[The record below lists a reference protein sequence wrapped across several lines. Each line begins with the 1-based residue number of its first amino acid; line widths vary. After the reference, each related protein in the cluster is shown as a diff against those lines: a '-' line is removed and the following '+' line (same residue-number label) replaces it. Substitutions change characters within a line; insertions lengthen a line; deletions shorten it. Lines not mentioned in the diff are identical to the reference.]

1 MLEELKL
8 ESKVNTKINLQEEFE
23 VAKEVIQNKRGKLIT
38 LIGSPNSGKSTLA
51 SEVHTELKKLG
62 KNSIYVTEAA
72 TDYIAE
78 WGIPNSPVDQLVIFY
93 KQLNR
98 EKMYLDSKDYII
110 CDSSG
115 LLNYFYFR
123 GLFPNLLTNKDIA
136 VINHLQKE
144 ILKTINQWSHIFY
157 LPPINGKTED
167 GIRYHNNEQIKK
179 IDRWIKSYL
188 EMENISHDDLSDIS
202 LNNRKSYIIDKILK

>member
-1 MLEELKL
+1 MKKSKL
-8 ESKVNTKINLQEEFE
+8 VTI
-23 VAKEVIQNKRGKLIT
+23 
-38 LIGSPNSGKSTLA
+38 IGAPSSGKSTLA

-78 WGIPNSPVDQLVIFY
+78 YGIPNSPIDQIVIFY

-98 EKMYLDSKDYII
+98 ERMYLDSKEFII

-115 LLNYFYFR
+115 ILNYFYFR
-123 GLFPNLLTNKDIA
+123 GLFDNNLSNKDIA
-136 VINHLQKE
+136 TINHLQKE
-144 ILKTINQWSHIFY
+144 ILKTINQWDYVFY
-157 LPPINGKTED
+157 IPPILENTED
-167 GIRYHNNEQIKK
+167 GIRYHNVEQISK

-188 EMENISHDDLSDIS
+188 ELENIHHFDLSE
-202 LNNRKSYIIDKILK
+202 IDLKKRVDFVLKTIK